1 MSLEDVIRNINDE
14 NKKLTLANE
23 KLKIKRKT
31 LGITIAGLFIYPLV
45 NMWLAFWVM
54 LGLGAAHD
62 TWPVIPALGFWTTY
76 LICIAIA
83 TLSGF
88 VHHGNRFAVKADKE
102 I

>member
-1 MSLEDVIRNINDE
+1 MSLDSIINN
-14 NKKLTLANE
+14 NKSLRAENE

-31 LGITIAGLFIYPLV
+31 LGTTIAGLFIYPLI
-45 NMWLAFWVM
+45 NLWLAFWVM

-76 LICIAIA
+76 LICTAIA